1 MVVEALIRE
10 LNLSDLSLID
20 KLKQIEDRQRVL
32 DVNTGYVQ
40 GYFDGINNDEVMRPH
55 YNFRGHENRR

>member
-1 MVVEALIRE
+1 MVVEALVRE
-10 LNLSDLSLID
+10 LSLTDKELID
-20 KLKQIEDRQRVL
+20 KLKKMEDRQRAL

-55 YNFRGHENRR
+55 YNFRKDETRR

>member
-1 MVVEALIRE
+1 MVVEALVRE
-10 LNLSDLSLID
+10 LNLTDKELID
-20 KLKQIEDRQRVL
+20 KLKQMEDKQRAL

-55 YNFRGHENRR
+55 YNFRKDESRR